1 MRPSPRFVV
10 AFFLAAPQVG
20 AQAPRAAVEVIA
32 ATRQG
37 VALAGVAI
45 EVTTVGGTRH
55 SSETDSAGR
64 AYFADLD
71 LGTTRVTAR
80 KIGFAP
86 GGLFGP
92 IGAGRNT
99 FPLLMDPIAPPTLA
113 EVRIVADREMLAR
126 HAEFEQRHSAKL
138 ATASFT
144 ETDIRKRNPVQV
156 WEMLRLVP
164 SVSVG
169 APATIAAR
177 VVAASARS
185 GCFLR
190 LIVDGIER
198 SGPINGPANLADLP
212 PPSEIHGIEV
222 FAGPASVPP
231 QYNSPSRT
239 GSTMGGVSSCGLV
252 AVWTK

>member
-1 MRPSPRFVV
+1 MRLTPRLIA
-10 AFFLAAPQVG
+10 AFCLTVPPLLAQP
-20 AQAPRAAVEVIA
+20 PRASVEVA
-32 ATRQG
+32 ATTRQG
-37 VALAGVAI
+37 VPLDSVTI
-45 EVTTVGGTRH
+45 VVTTVGGKTFTGV
-55 SSETDSAGR
+55 TDSAGR
-64 AYFADLD
+64 AHFADLD

-99 FPLLMDPIAPPTLA
+99 FPLLLDPVAAPTLA

-144 ETDIRKRNPVQV
+144 EADIRKRNPVQT
-156 WEMLRLVP
+156 WEMLRLIP

-169 APATIAAR
+169 APTRIGGA
-177 VVAASARS
+177 VAAASTRS

-198 SGPINGPANLADLP
+198 TGPITAAANLADLP

-231 QYNSPSRT
+231 QYNSPGRT
-239 GSTMGGVSSCGLV
+239 SPTLGGISTCGLV